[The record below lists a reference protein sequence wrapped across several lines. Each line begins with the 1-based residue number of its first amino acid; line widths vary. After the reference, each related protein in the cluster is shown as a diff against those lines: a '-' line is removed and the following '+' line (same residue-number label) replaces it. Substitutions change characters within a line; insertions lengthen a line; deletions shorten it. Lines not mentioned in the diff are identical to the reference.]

1 MAKFCANCGAQMN
14 DEDKVC
20 GQCGTPAVSA
30 AVKPAA
36 SDQAG
41 KNKGSNKI
49 IKLIAGVIIA
59 VVVIVIAVN
68 IAGSYT
74 GYKGTVNKMVKALQK
89 NDVAALEA
97 LASII
102 SKETLGA
109 WYGEDLYDY
118 YDEAVSDALD
128 IFEDSVG
135 PIKKISYEI
144 TDETE
149 VSARRVEE
157 LEDYLVEI
165 YNMDT
170 SSIKKIVKVN
180 LKLTVK
186 GTKKSSTYN
195 TNELYMIKESG
206 GWKIYYGSLTY

>member
-1 MAKFCANCGAQMN
+1 M
-14 DEDKVC
+14 
-20 GQCGTPAVSA
+20 
-30 AVKPAA
+30 
-36 SDQAG
+36 
-41 KNKGSNKI
+41 
-49 IKLIAGVIIA
+49 
-59 VVVIVIAVN
+59 
-68 IAGSYT
+68 
-74 GYKGTVNKMVKALQK
+74 NKMVKALQK
-89 NDVAALEA
+89 NDVATLEA

>member
-20 GQCGTPAVSA
+20 GQCGTPAVSV

-41 KNKGSNKI
+41 KNKESNKI

-89 NDVAALEA
+89 NDVATLEA